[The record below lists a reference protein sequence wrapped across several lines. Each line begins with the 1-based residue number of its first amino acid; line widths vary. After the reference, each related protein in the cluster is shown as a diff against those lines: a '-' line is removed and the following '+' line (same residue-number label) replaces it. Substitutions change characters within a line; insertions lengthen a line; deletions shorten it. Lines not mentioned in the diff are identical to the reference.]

1 MKAQDM
7 RDRDMREENRG
18 GERANIQGEGVYV
31 SIATAAK
38 ACQGTVG
45 LPH

>member
-1 MKAQDM
+1 MKAQGM
-7 RDRDMREENRG
+7 RDRDMKEENRG
-18 GERANIQGEGVYV
+18 GESANILGKGVYV